1 MFRKI
6 LIAISAMAL
15 LSGGAAEA
23 KKKPTM
29 TPMELQS
36 IQSKEFEVK
45 KDDLFSAVMTVTQD
59 LGYQVESAD
68 LQTGFITAA
77 SATENKTGFFEAFA
91 GMSSSGNTR
100 MTAYIQ
106 QMPNKMS
113 KVRLNFLNSKNSSTA
128 YGRSS
133 SQDKPIL
140 DPAVYNNAWE
150 KIDEAIF
157 VLNALNDVGPAGPK
171 SQPPVAPAADVPT
184 DTTAPAVAD
193 SGTVPETDE

>member
-1 MFRKI
+1 MFRK
-6 LIAISAMAL
+6 LLVAISAMAL
-15 LSGGAAEA
+15 LSSGAAEA

-29 TPMELQS
+29 TPMELQA
-36 IQSKEFEVK
+36 IQSKEFEVT
-45 KDDLFSAVMTVTQD
+45 KDNLFSAVMTVTQD

-77 SATENKTGFFEAFA
+77 SATENKTGFFEAIS

-113 KVRLNFLNSKNSSTA
+113 KVRLNFLNSKNSSSA
-128 YGRSS
+128 YGRNS

-157 VLNALNDVGPAGPK
+157 VLNALTDVEPASPK
-171 SQPPVAPAADVPT
+171 SEPPVTPEADEESESSAS
-184 DTTAPAVAD
+184 D
-193 SGTVPETDE
+193 

>member
-1 MFRKI
+1 MFRK
-6 LIAISAMAL
+6 LLVAISAMAL
-15 LSGGAAEA
+15 LSSGAAEA

-29 TPMELQS
+29 TPMELQA

-113 KVRLNFLNSKNSSTA
+113 KVRLNFLNSKTARRPMVATAVRTSPFSILRFTTMRGKKLTKRFSCST
-128 YGRSS
+128 
-133 SQDKPIL
+133 L
-140 DPAVYNNAWE
+140 
-150 KIDEAIF
+150 
-157 VLNALNDVGPAGPK
+157 
-171 SQPPVAPAADVPT
+171 
-184 DTTAPAVAD
+184 
-193 SGTVPETDE
+193 

>member
-1 MFRKI
+1 MFRK
-6 LIAISAMAL
+6 LLVAISAMAL
-15 LSGGAAEA
+15 ISAGAAEA

-36 IQSKEFEVK
+36 IQSKEFEVT
-45 KDDLFSAVMTVTQD
+45 KDNLFSAVMTVTQD

-77 SATENKTGFFEAFA
+77 SATENKTGFLEAMA
-91 GMSSSGNTR
+91 GMSASGNTR

-113 KVRLNFLNSKNSSTA
+113 KVRLNFLNSKNSSSA

-157 VLNALNDVGPAGPK
+157 VLNALNDVAPAAPK
-171 SQPPVAPAADVPT
+171 SQPSATPDADIQT
-184 DTTAPAVAD
+184 DATTAAVAN
-193 SGTVPETDE
+193 SEAVTETDD

>member
-1 MFRKI
+1 
-6 LIAISAMAL
+6 MAL
-15 LSGGAAEA
+15 ISGGAAEA

-36 IQSKEFEVK
+36 IQSKEFEAT
-45 KDDLFSAVMTVTQD
+45 KDNLFSAV
-59 LGYQVESAD
+59 
-68 LQTGFITAA
+68 
-77 SATENKTGFFEAFA
+77 
-91 GMSSSGNTR
+91 

-113 KVRLNFLNSKNSSTA
+113 KVRLNFLNSKNSSSA

-133 SQDKPIL
+133 SKDKPVL

-157 VLNALNDVGPAGPK
+157 VINALNDVNPAGSK
-171 SQPPVAPAADVPT
+171 SPTPVTPEADAPSVAA
-184 DTTAPAVAD
+184 APAVDD
-193 SGTVPETDE
+193 SKSVSETDD

>member
-6 LIAISAMAL
+6 LVAISAMAL

-29 TPMELQS
+29 TPMELQA
-36 IQSKEFEVK
+36 IQSKEFEAT
-45 KDDLFSAVMTVTQD
+45 KDNLFSAVMTVTQD

-133 SQDKPIL
+133 SQDKPVL

-157 VLNALNDVGPAGPK
+157 VLNALNDVGSSDSK
-171 SQPPVAPAADVPT
+171 SPAPAA
-184 DTTAPAVAD
+184 AEAD
-193 SGTVPETDE
+193 SEAGAAASDAVPQTDE

>member
-1 MFRKI
+1 MFRKV
-6 LIAISAMAL
+6 LVAISAMAL
-15 LSGGAAEA
+15 LSAGAAEA

-29 TPMELQS
+29 TPMELQA
-36 IQSKEFEVK
+36 IQSKEFEVT

-77 SATENKTGFFEAFA
+77 SATENKTGFFEAMA
-91 GMSSSGNTR
+91 GMSASGNTR
-100 MTAYIQ
+100 MTAFIQ

-113 KVRLNFLNSKNSSTA
+113 KVRLNFLNSKNSSSA
-128 YGRSS
+128 YGRNS

-157 VLNALNDVGPAGPK
+157 VINALNDGDAAGPK
-171 SQPPVAPAADVPT
+171 AQPPVTPEADIQANATTPAG
-184 DTTAPAVAD
+184 AD
-193 SGTVPETDE
+193 SEAVPQTDE

>member
-1 MFRKI
+1 
-6 LIAISAMAL
+6 MAL
-15 LSGGAAEA
+15 ISGGAAEA

-36 IQSKEFEVK
+36 IQSKEFEAT
-45 KDDLFSAVMTVTQD
+45 KDNLFSAVMTVTQD

-77 SATENKTGFFEAFA
+77 SATENKTGFFEVMA

-113 KVRLNFLNSKNSSTA
+113 KVRLNFLNSKNSSSA

-133 SQDKPIL
+133 SKDKPVL

-157 VLNALNDVGPAGPK
+157 VINALNDVTPAGSK
-171 SQPPVAPAADVPT
+171 SPTPVTPEADAPSVAA
-184 DTTAPAVAD
+184 APAVDD
-193 SGTVPETDE
+193 SKSVSETDD